1 DVAADLQRGFHL
13 GVLEGLAVGVDTHE
27 FHAINAGGHHVGHG
41 VAAPTPDPDH
51 LDDGALAVR
60 VHQFKHGL
68 APYTNTNGWLSRSLL
83 FMSLSASKNSPGTRT
98 ACARAPSWHYRPGS
112 ARDGR
117 AKRCHVRRATAPR
130 RWNRSG
136 SSPRR
141 KVHARPAGCR
151 GAPA

>member
-68 APYTNTNGWLSRSLL
+68 APYTNTNGWLSRSSLA
-83 FMSLSASKNSPGTRT
+83 LSASKVPLEPGTHAVEHRLGI
-98 ACARAPSWHYRPGS
+98 APQ
-112 ARDGR
+112 
-117 AKRCHVRRATAPR
+117 
-130 RWNRSG
+130 
-136 SSPRR
+136 
-141 KVHARPAGCR
+141 
-151 GAPA
+151 GAPATCGQGVVTRVEQQ